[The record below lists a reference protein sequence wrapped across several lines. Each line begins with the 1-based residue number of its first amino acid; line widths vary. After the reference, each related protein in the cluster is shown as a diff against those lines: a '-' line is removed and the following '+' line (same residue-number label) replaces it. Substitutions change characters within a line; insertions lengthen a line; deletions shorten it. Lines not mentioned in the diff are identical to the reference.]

1 MPKYQ
6 IPKSAGEFHIR
17 ESMAGTPMVW
27 NGKKSKGKVMISCR
41 DYQHAEEVLA
51 KLRAM
56 KNGGE
61 IWV

>member
-6 IPKSAGEFHIR
+6 IPKSAGEFEII
-17 ESMAGTPMVW
+17 ESKSGLPLIW
-27 NGKKSKGKVMISCR
+27 NRKKGKGKIMIPCR
-41 DYQHAEEVLA
+41 DYEHAEEVLT
-51 KLRAM
+51 KLLEM